1 MLRARV
7 MSLDGDGRADGRSV
21 RTIIQHVAPRHL
33 VLFHGPP
40 AAIAAL
46 RDHCAA
52 ELRGAH
58 TQANPDIWPWPR
70 VLANS

>member
-7 MSLDGDGRADGRSV
+7 AALDGDGRADGRSV
-21 RTIIQHVAPRHL
+21 RTIVAHVAPRHL

-40 AAIAAL
+40 PAVAAL

-52 ELRGAH
+52 ELRSAH
-58 TQANPDIWPWPR
+58 TQ
-70 VLANS
+70 V